1 MKQTHIRANS
11 NLAMLEFV
19 ANKLGSLNGEV
30 IYVGGCSTALLINDP
45 MSMDVR
51 PTFDVDCI
59 VDVISLI
66 EYHNFERE
74 LRNIGFKQSM
84 EDDVICRWR
93 YDDMILDVVPTD
105 EKILGFG
112 NPWYKEAIDCAV
124 IHKISDNLS
133 VKSISAPYFLATKIE
148 AFKGRG
154 NNDLWGSHD
163 FEDIITVVAGRVEIA
178 EEVISSPKPLR
189 ERISSFLIDL
199 LKNNQFEVVLPGHVN
214 DGPFTE
220 ERVQAVN
227 ERIRKIIG

>member
-1 MKQTHIRANS
+1 MKQTHVRATS

-19 ANKLGSLNGEV
+19 ANKLRELNDEV
-30 IYVGGCSTALLINDP
+30 IYVGGCATALLVNDP
-45 MSMDVR
+45 LSMDVR

-59 VDVISLI
+59 IDVISLM
-66 EYHNFERE
+66 EYQNFESK
-74 LRNIGFKQSM
+74 LRHIGFKQSL

-112 NPWYKEAIDCAV
+112 NPWYKEAIDCPV
-124 IHKISDNLS
+124 IYKISENLN

-163 FEDIITVVAGRVEIA
+163 FEDITTVVAGRMEIA
-178 EEVISSPKPLR
+178 EEVINSPQPLR
-189 ERISSFLIDL
+189 DCIRLFLIEL

-214 DGPFTE
+214 DGPFTTQ
-220 ERVQAVN
+220 RVQAVY